1 MQCTCSNQNYLYLA
15 HKKLSNYSQPIYVI
29 DSNAYLKTKLK
40 LCPLMKCYEKL
51 SIAASVLRSLE
62 NSIVRLISRYLR
74 LSLADVTLCNVIVVL
89 YRLQMGRQVS

>member
-1 MQCTCSNQNYLYLA
+1 
-15 HKKLSNYSQPIYVI
+15 
-29 DSNAYLKTKLK
+29 
-40 LCPLMKCYEKL
+40 MKCYEKL
-51 SIAASVLRSLE
+51 SIAASLLRSLE